1 MKRIIVLT
9 LLILA
14 LSVCFAHAEGQV
26 AEISSPEDL
35 FLLAEDPD
43 GDFVLTEDI
52 YLPVE
57 ANFNWEWEPPV
68 FRGHLDGQGHT
79 IYNVDCTQVC
89 PETRTVYD
97 GNYKEYEGYFG
108 GFFGILDGAVVENL
122 NLVGA
127 DIAAVP
133 AGSAEKCV
141 FAGLMAG
148 LMENGAVIRNCS
160 VQGICSV
167 TTSGHC
173 FGAGGFAGY
182 GSGRIENSKAFVTL
196 ICVDTDVEY
205 KDEQFMGGAYSAGF
219 IDLADCYVEIDGYDS
234 DHGYV
239 HNGGLV
245 GMYIIYP
252 RGTSYAGSIVNNH
265 VEGRIRFFEDNRD
278 RRAYCAP
285 YIGEVLQWT
294 YDWGGC
300 TEDFE
305 RDEIFTYDEI
315 LQPCPHGPESYTTI
329 VTQPDYN
336 VQGCTKYICS
346 ECDYS
351 YIADYT
357 APLKQEIKLLD
368 EEPLQQAVEEAQQA
382 QTKELPVV
390 PLIGAGA
397 CVLLLIALLAL
408 RKKGKH

>member
-1 MKRIIVLT
+1 MKKIPVFVF
-9 LLILA
+9 LILA
-14 LSVCFAHAEGQV
+14 LSVCFVHAEGQPTP
-26 AEISSPEDL
+26 ISSPEDL
-35 FLLAEDPD
+35 FLLASDPD

-52 YLPVE
+52 YLPHVE
-57 ANFNWEWEPPV
+57 KGGFEWVPPV

-79 IYNVDCTQVC
+79 IYNASNYGLCK
-89 PETRTVYD
+89 ETRTVYD
-97 GNYKEYEGYFG
+97 GNYKEYDGYFA

-127 DIAAVP
+127 SVLVYDSDLCA
-133 AGSAEKCV
+133 
-141 FAGLMAG
+141 FASPFAG
-148 LMENGAVIRNCS
+148 LMENGAIVRNCS
-160 VQGICSV
+160 VEGIGTL

-173 FGAGGFAGY
+173 FGIGGFAGY
-182 GSGRIENSKAFVTL
+182 GSGRIESSSADVEL
-196 ICVDTDVEY
+196 CCVDTDVEY
-205 KDEQFMGGAYSAGF
+205 KDEQFLGGAYSAGF
-219 IDLADCYVEIDGYDS
+219 IDLVDCDVKIDGYDS

-252 RGTSYAGSIVNNH
+252 RGTSYAGSIVNDH

-300 TEDFE
+300 TENFE
-305 RDEIFTYDEI
+305 RDEVFTYDEI
-315 LQPCPHGPESYTTI
+315 LMPCRDGSVFRTEQ
-329 VTQPDYN
+329 VVEPDYG
-336 VQGCTKYICS
+336 VQGYREQTCTQCGYTYRF
-346 ECDYS
+346 DYK
-351 YIADYT
+351 
-357 APLKQEIKLLD
+357 APLRQEIQLLD
-368 EEPLQQAVEEAQQA
+368 EEPLRQAVEAAQKS
-382 QTKELPVV
+382 QTKQLPVV

-397 CVLLLIALLAL
+397 CVLLLIALFAL